1 MEIEPIPYKTK
12 LDSSKL
18 WKLSIS
24 AKFALFRF
32 EVLSNHCSLSFF
44 LSARNE
50 HGVTRWQNL
59 AFMQSQPHLTNDMI
73 PNSLFSLRGQE
84 DHAFPFPFNNP
95 MAAGTYL
102 SSRCTLCFCT
112 LFSLLSLTGFLA
124 IRSE

>member
-1 MEIEPIPYKTK
+1 MEIELIPYKTK
-12 LDSSKL
+12 QDSSKL

-32 EVLSNHCSLSFF
+32 EALSNHYFLSFF
-44 LSARNE
+44 LSGRNE

-84 DHAFPFPFNNP
+84 GHAFPFPFNNAI
-95 MAAGTYL
+95 AAGTYL
-102 SSRCTLCFCT
+102 SSHCTLCFCT